1 MSFLFEKL
9 IPLNEISL
17 YIHIPYCTKKCSYCD
32 FYSTILSTD
41 KEIKAVLTRIL
52 DDTILLLGQMGSP
65 GIKTLFIGG
74 GTPSSLP
81 SAVFKDFLSKLKQL
95 TANSAIEFTIELN
108 PETVTEDLLN
118 ILDKNGINRISIGIQ
133 SLDDKVLST
142 LGRNTNVKTSLNA
155 LEIIKEHWKGSFSAD
170 LINAVPGQTIDSALS
185 DIKRIN
191 NYKPDHLS
199 LYSLTF
205 EPFTKL
211 YNLLEEGKIETISE
225 TIDISMQEK
234 SKELLKSLGYKQ
246 YEISNFT
253 KEGKE
258 SLHNLNY
265 WNMGTYLGIG
275 PSAAS
280 TLMTSD
286 GPVRIIYKRSI
297 SKFLES
303 VPIEER
309 IDFEYIQ
316 AESFLL
322 EHLMMGF
329 RLVSGIDIKHINN
342 IFKMDI
348 ESFLK
353 PLFNK
358 WGHLLNND
366 KKSIYLNKEGLLLLN
381 PFLVDVA
388 SLIDKEL
395 TVQS

>member
-1 MSFLFEKL
+1 
-9 IPLNEISL
+9 
-17 YIHIPYCTKKCSYCD
+17 
-32 FYSTILSTD
+32 
-41 KEIKAVLTRIL
+41 
-52 DDTILLLGQMGSP
+52 MGSP